1 MNTFFKIDDISIG
14 SYLLAH
20 GAKII
25 EVTEDRP
32 RHFVF
37 IFEDPDRCEEL
48 KRDYMNNGTACAR
61 ELFSRREELMAEM
74 RNGNRDQNYGRYK

>member
-1 MNTFFKIDDISIG
+1 MNTFFKIDDLSIG
-14 SYLLAH
+14 SFLLAK
-20 GAKII
+20 GAKIV

-37 IFEDPDRCEEL
+37 IFQNPDLCEEL
-48 KRDYMNNGTACAR
+48 KRDYINNGMASAR

-74 RNGNRDQNYGRYK
+74 RNGDRKYANTK

>member
-1 MNTFFKIDDISIG
+1 MDTYFKLDDISIG
-14 SYLLAH
+14 SFLLAR

-37 IFEDPDRCEEL
+37 IFQDPAICEEL
-48 KRDYMNNGTACAR
+48 KRDYINNGVASAR
-61 ELFSRREELMAEM
+61 ELFSRREELMAEI
-74 RNGNRDQNYGRYK
+74 RNGDRKYENTK